1 MPKTMDWSALSD
13 EYASN
18 TPEIISEVTH
28 PAREFTVED
37 LSPIHPDDDS
47 GRHGTGTH
55 DSRET
60 DKKGSREK

>member
-1 MPKTMDWSALSD
+1 MTKTIDWSALSD

-28 PAREFTVED
+28 PAKEFTVED
-37 LSPIHPDDDS
+37 LSLIRPDATS
-47 GRHGTGTH
+47 GRRGAGAH

-60 DKKGSREK
+60 DKKES